1 MPATQGDPSSLLRVT
16 HFTEATAPPPPCFAR
31 WAIPMETIMRS
42 SVMELIIGVTVA
54 MGIAVVAASAIDIAV
69 DYYLLDGSRAHSRL
83 R

>member
-1 MPATQGDPSSLLRVT
+1 
-16 HFTEATAPPPPCFAR
+16 
-31 WAIPMETIMRS
+31 MRS
-42 SVMELIIGVTVA
+42 SVTELIIGVTVA